1 MKSFIAFLSS
11 SHSHS
16 LNVASEQ
23 LHDAKL
29 RSELTE
35 EQIQTLE
42 KIVSIMLKG
51 DPTLQESL
59 KPSGASA
66 SQLDESEPG

>member
-1 MKSFIAFLSS
+1 M
-11 SHSHS
+11 
-16 LNVASEQ
+16 ASEQ